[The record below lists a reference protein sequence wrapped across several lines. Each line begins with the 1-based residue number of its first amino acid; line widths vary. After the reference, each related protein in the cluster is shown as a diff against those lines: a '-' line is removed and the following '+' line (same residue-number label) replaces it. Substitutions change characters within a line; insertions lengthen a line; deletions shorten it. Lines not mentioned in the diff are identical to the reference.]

1 MHARSS
7 PTLVLH
13 TLTLRYL
20 VNVHIRY
27 ITIKRFNWPQLTSI
41 GLQWPPMTSS
51 CLQRPPT
58 ASNDLQWPPMT
69 SNDLQWPQIEQT
81 RIFVYESY
89 MYVYLVLKSSSSRG
103 QYNNLG
109 WREELLAFLQKC
121 EINTWPS
128 AFHPSKSVDKVEW
141 KFAYTWIIM
150 TMYWCKRFSQH
161 WTKKFSLHYCIIG
174 WALLCL

>member
-1 MHARSS
+1 MTSRDKRSQNMHARSS

-13 TLTLRYL
+13 TLRYL
-20 VNVHIRY
+20 INVHIRY
-27 ITIKRFNWPQLTSI
+27 LTIKRFNWPQLTSI

-109 WREELLAFLQKC
+109 WRSCFSAKMWDQYMTICF
-121 EINTWPS
+121 PS
-128 AFHPSKSVDKVEW
+128 VKVGRQSW
-141 KFAYTWIIM
+141 VKVCVYLDYHDYVLM
-150 TMYWCKRFSQH
+150 
-161 WTKKFSLHYCIIG
+161 
-174 WALLCL
+174 